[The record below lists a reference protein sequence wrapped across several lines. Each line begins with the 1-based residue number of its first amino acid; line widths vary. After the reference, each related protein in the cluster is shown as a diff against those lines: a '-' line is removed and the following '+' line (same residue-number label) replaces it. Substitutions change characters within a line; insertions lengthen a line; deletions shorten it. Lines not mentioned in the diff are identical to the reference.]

1 MVARGGRARVGM
13 SDGSGLLQHLDE
25 GARSRPRDARVC
37 DDTDRHPLHPEEP
50 QGPHARAGSGS
61 PDATQERG
69 DAAGCNRDAARG
81 HRAGGVRAVAEPI
94 ARARRAAGRTRDRGG
109 RRRSSA
115 ALAALLPM
123 QLFCTV
129 ALSEARAKQLIVFM
143 GDGGCMVLGT
153 LLMLSVYAP
162 EESALKRGWLRWGF
176 LVIGAAAF
184 ADAFAQWWASRT
196 DFDRIPFG
204 MNEGAGLSD
213 PSVLSQTY
221 FWSTDQI
228 VRRYVALG
236 CVCLAVLAVSSA
248 LGLLR
253 QRRAW

>member
-1 MVARGGRARVGM
+1 MWVHELGHATAAWLCAFPAFPGPWLTPMAESR
-13 SDGSGLLQHLDE
+13 SGAFGFLVFLAIAS
-25 GARSRPRDARVC
+25 GAFWAW
-37 DDTDRHPLHPEEP
+37 
-50 QGPHARAGSGS
+50 
-61 PDATQERG
+61 
-69 DAAGCNRDAARG
+69 
-81 HRAGGVRAVAEPI
+81 
-94 ARARRAAGRTRDRGG
+94 RTE
-109 RRRSSA
+109 RRRSCI
-115 ALAALLPM
+115 ALGALLPV
-123 QLFCTV
+123 QLFCAL

-143 GDGGCMVLGT
+143 GDGGCMILGT

-228 VRRYVALG
+228 VHRYVALG
-236 CVCLAVLAVSSA
+236 CVCLAVLVVSYA
-248 LGLLR
+248 LALLR
-253 QRRAW
+253 QRKA

>member
-1 MVARGGRARVGM
+1 METEWELAETRLEGRLRVWAIPAALAGAFLIVSTGPGHFLARIFLSMWVHELGHATTAWLCGFPAFPGPWLTPMAESRSAPFGFLVFLAIVA
-13 SDGSGLLQHLDE
+13 
-25 GARSRPRDARVC
+25 GAFWAW
-37 DDTDRHPLHPEEP
+37 
-50 QGPHARAGSGS
+50 
-61 PDATQERG
+61 
-69 DAAGCNRDAARG
+69 
-81 HRAGGVRAVAEPI
+81 
-94 ARARRAAGRTRDRGG
+94 RTE

-143 GDGGCMVLGT
+143 GDGG
-153 LLMLSVYAP
+153 YAP

-236 CVCLAVLAVSSA
+236 CVCLAVLAVSYA

-253 QRRAW
+253 QRRA

>member
-1 MVARGGRARVGM
+1 VETEWELAETQLEGRLRTWAIPAALAGAFLIVSTGPGHFLTRIFLSMWVHELGHATTAWLCAFPAFPGPWLTPM
-13 SDGSGLLQHLDE
+13 AESRSGPFGFLVFLAIAS
-25 GARSRPRDARVC
+25 GAVWSW
-37 DDTDRHPLHPEEP
+37 
-50 QGPHARAGSGS
+50 
-61 PDATQERG
+61 
-69 DAAGCNRDAARG
+69 
-81 HRAGGVRAVAEPI
+81 
-94 ARARRAAGRTRDRGG
+94 RTE
-109 RRRSSA
+109 RRRSSV
-115 ALAALLPM
+115 ALAALLPV
-123 QLFCTV
+123 QLFCTA

-153 LLMLSVYAP
+153 LLILSVYAP

-221 FWSTDQI
+221 SWSTDQM
-228 VRRYVALG
+228 VHR
-236 CVCLAVLAVSSA
+236 
-248 LGLLR
+248 
-253 QRRAW
+253 